1 MPQPQESEHALPKET
16 KTKSVHRQQP
26 NPKKTKGSLDFAM
39 LWLLVVG
46 SSLILVS
53 IALSFQSPSLA
64 RWLSAVGIVLA
75 SLSVAFHTHMRTY
88 AFASWVICF
97 VALGILFPRLFLD
110 LGLSPNTGSGPSH
123 GVKLLPYL
131 IQVAMFGM
139 GATLTFG
146 DFARILQTPWPVAVG
161 FVLQFSCMPLLGW
174 SVSTVLQ
181 LPPEIA
187 LGVILIGSCPGG
199 VASNVITYLAKGNV
213 ALSVTMTACTTLA
226 APVMTPLM
234 MYLLAGKSI
243 PINYWEMMVSI
254 FMTVFAP
261 VVAGLIC
268 NVILTQLQM
277 ATKRAEQTLAML
289 SMLAICLVCGVIASN
304 SADAIR
310 SAGFI
315 LVLAVLLHNNFGYLL
330 GYWGAKLAG
339 CNEADSRTIA
349 IEVGLQNGGM
359 AANLATTV
367 IKNTSAAVA
376 PALFG
381 PLMNVTGSVL
391 AAWWSKKTS
400 TSGNEA

>member
-1 MPQPQESEHALPKET
+1 MPQQQVSENALPKET
-16 KTKSVHRQQP
+16 KATSDQEQQP
-26 NPKKTKGSLDFAM
+26 NPKKNSGSLDFSM
-39 LWLLVVG
+39 LWLLVVA

-53 IALSFQSPSLA
+53 IAFSFQTPSLA
-64 RWLSAVGIVLA
+64 CWLSAVGIVLA
-75 SLSVAFHTHMRTY
+75 SLSVAFHTRMQTY

-97 VALGILFPRLFLD
+97 VAMGILFPRLFLD
-110 LGLSPNTGSGPSH
+110 LGLSPNTGAGPSH

-146 DFARILQTPWPVAVG
+146 DFARILQTPWPIAVG

-174 SVSTVLQ
+174 SVSRVLQ

-187 LGVILIGSCPGG
+187 LGVILVGSCPGG

-254 FMTVFAP
+254 FMTVFVP
-261 VVAGLIC
+261 VVAGLVC
-268 NVILTQLQM
+268 NVILTRMQM

-315 LVLAVLLHNNFGYLL
+315 LVLAVLLHNNLGYLL

-391 AAWWSKKTS
+391 AAWWSRNAS
-400 TSGNEA
+400 TLEKEA